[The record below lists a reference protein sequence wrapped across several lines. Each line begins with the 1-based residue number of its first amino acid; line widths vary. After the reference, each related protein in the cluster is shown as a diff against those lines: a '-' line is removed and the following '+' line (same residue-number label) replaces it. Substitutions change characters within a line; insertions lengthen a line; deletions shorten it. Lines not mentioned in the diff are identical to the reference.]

1 MVCFNQQAESSRS
14 SVIENGNG
22 FDLCTHKGR
31 PAFSMTN
38 DRKLAKAATVVA
50 TKLNK
55 EKDKAAAM
63 AHIVK
68 N

>member
-1 MVCFNQQAESSRS
+1 V
-14 SVIENGNG
+14 
-22 FDLCTHKGR
+22 
-31 PAFSMTN
+31 
-38 DRKLAKAATVVA
+38 ATVVA

-55 EKDKAAAM
+55 EKAAAKDKAAAM